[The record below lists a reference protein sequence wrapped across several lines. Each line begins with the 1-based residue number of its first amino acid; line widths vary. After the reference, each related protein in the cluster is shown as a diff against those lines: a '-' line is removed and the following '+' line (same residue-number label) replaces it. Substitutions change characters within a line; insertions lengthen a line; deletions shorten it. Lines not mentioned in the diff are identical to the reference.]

1 MMSNN
6 FLKQGIEMPADIPAM
21 RNSGRDFR
29 IHANSSRTSFG
40 GESNTAKPL
49 NRLPKQRTTLIGAN
63 KPHTLKNQ
71 NDSIRHMLKGGIGS
85 KPSLEPIDPNKVRSI
100 RQNSVRASQSSL
112 NKDKII
118 GQSPGLTPSLQ
129 ASEKFDQTIIGGTPD
144 KRSTNKGGN
153 MPRMTG
159 RSVGRFGA
167 TSKMGGSTSNFDN
180 QSLKSG
186 SVRGNPNDDSFDLE
200 DIDDLIEKI
209 KLESAIEDKRREI
222 RKVKN

>member
-1 MMSNN
+1 
-6 FLKQGIEMPADIPAM
+6 
-21 RNSGRDFR
+21 
-29 IHANSSRTSFG
+29 
-40 GESNTAKPL
+40 
-49 NRLPKQRTTLIGAN
+49 
-63 KPHTLKNQ
+63 
-71 NDSIRHMLKGGIGS
+71 
-85 KPSLEPIDPNKVRSI
+85 
-100 RQNSVRASQSSL
+100 
-112 NKDKII
+112 
-118 GQSPGLTPSLQ
+118 
-129 ASEKFDQTIIGGTPD
+129 
-144 KRSTNKGGN
+144 